1 MTKDLKI
8 YLLGVLAGF
17 CVGLSI
23 GEVLALLE
31 WCK

>member
-1 MTKDLKI
+1 MTKDLKA
-8 YLLGVLAGF
+8 YFLGVLSGF